1 MRTAGK
7 ASYFQSMVEVAC
19 SLLDGKQMPDHSL
32 HIRSATLD
40 DLSRL
45 QTLGRETYRDHF
57 AALWSD
63 QGLEAFLDQDFSHE
77 ALRQSLSQ
85 TQRHLWLI
93 AFDDADAAIGFAKIN
108 WSRVQPL
115 SGAPGAELQKL
126 YLHASAT
133 GRGWGAALMQAVE
146 QQAQL
151 QGEDRLWLEVLQ
163 SNHGAQ
169 RFYQRSGFYPV
180 GDISFSTDLQAI
192 GMRVMER
199 PLDWRSCI

>member
-1 MRTAGK
+1 
-7 ASYFQSMVEVAC
+7 
-19 SLLDGKQMPDHSL
+19 MPDHSL

-85 TQRHLWLI
+85 TQQHLWLI

-133 GRGWGAALMQAVE
+133 GRGWGAAL
-146 QQAQL
+146 
-151 QGEDRLWLEVLQ
+151 G
-163 SNHGAQ
+163 G
-169 RFYQRSGFYPV
+169 
-180 GDISFSTDLQAI
+180 
-192 GMRVMER
+192 
-199 PLDWRSCI
+199 